1 MSEEGLIEDLKKVA
15 KSFSCFHPNRVQGIC
30 SVAAVRIEAYLEE
43 LDKLRVA
50 NKLLR
55 KEHHKMAS
63 RK

>member
-1 MSEEGLIEDLKKVA
+1 MSEEGLIEDLKKIA
-15 KSFSCFHPNRVQGIC
+15 QAQIHEGDRIRGLC

>member
-1 MSEEGLIEDLKKVA
+1 MSEENLIEDLKKIA
-15 KSFSCFHPNRVQGIC
+15 RTQIYQSDRIRGIC
-30 SVAAVRIEAYLEE
+30 SVASARIEAYLEE
-43 LDKLRVA
+43 LDKLRAA